1 MFLDMT
7 LGIIGTIV
15 DGDDDR
21 SRRYRVSGFNLYS
34 LLVAIGGSALVLVIL
49 VILHA
54 VCSACRPRLL
64 PY

>member
-7 LGIIGTIV
+7 LGIIGAIL

-34 LLVAIGGSALVLVIL
+34 LLVAIGGSALLLVSL
-49 VILHA
+49 LFCMPFILHA
-54 VCSACRPRLL
+54 VRGSCT
-64 PY
+64 Y